1 MSKLLCYIN
10 CTIITNTVD
19 TEGEDDG
26 LDRLSG
32 FEIDL

>member
-1 MSKLLCYIN
+1 MSQLLCYSS

-19 TEGEDDG
+19 TEGEGDG

-32 FEIDL
+32 FETDL